1 MVLRNGISVATQA
14 LGICMLL
21 WSATTRSFSHDEMEW
36 WSEFRGME
44 GWAIAAV
51 TRLLHKSRHV
61 VVTQAPAF
69 SVARAWRSSPSSLS
83 LLFIDRI
90 ALPAGRMMRP
100 AR

>member
-1 MVLRNGISVATQA
+1 MVLRNGISVASQA

-51 TRLLHKSRHV
+51 TQVDK
-61 VVTQAPAF
+61 
-69 SVARAWRSSPSSLS
+69 
-83 LLFIDRI
+83 
-90 ALPAGRMMRP
+90 
-100 AR
+100 